1 MTCSRPY
8 SQEVVEGFDRGAP
21 ALDPLPR
28 KPHLRCQLPA
38 LPAARKPVRGMGKIA
53 LCGSIRQKG
62 KTQPAPTLHAQS
74 LSKSNVGGRG
84 GKERCEREQRAGLES
99 LPRKRYV
106 LIQPG
111 RAEGQAQRSW
121 LTDRGCPSAIC
132 PRWET
137 RRQLPAPEGA
147 RRRLFIHRGSTEV
160 RCE

>member
-1 MTCSRPY
+1 MTCSRPH

-21 ALDPLPR
+21 ALDPLPH
-28 KPHLRCQLPA
+28 KPRLRSQLPA
-38 LPAARKPVRGMGKIA
+38 LPAARKPVCSLGRTA
-53 LCGSIRQKG
+53 SCGSIRQKG

-74 LSKSNVGGRG
+74 LSKLNVGGRG

-99 LPRKRYV
+99 LPRKRYG

-111 RAEGQAQRSW
+111 RAERQAQRSR

-137 RRQLPAPEGA
+137 CRQLPTPEGA
-147 RRRLFIHRGSTEV
+147 RRLLFSPHGSPEV